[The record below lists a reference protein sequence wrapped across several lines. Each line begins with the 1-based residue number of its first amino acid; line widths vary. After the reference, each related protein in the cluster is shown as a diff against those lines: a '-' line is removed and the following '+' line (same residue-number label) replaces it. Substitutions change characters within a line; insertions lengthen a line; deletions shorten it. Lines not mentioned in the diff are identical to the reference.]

1 MLSLHKNP
9 ILCILAPLYISFL
22 QPLQLLCFILLLSS
36 KVHLSLLHLFFNFFY
51 IICFLLSTS
60 FFFFFISFFFFFSF
74 SLTIVMIFFPEIID
88 ARMHERCI
96 RSTIPKKRNQQHN
109 AVITF
114 KLLERQGDKKKNIFI
129 TLVYPR
135 WSTFFFHFN
144 SLLPEVLLH
153 EQIIWICI

>member
-9 ILCILAPLYISFL
+9 ILCILAPLISPFYNHYNSFALFFSYHQKSIFL
-22 QPLQLLCFILLLSS
+22 CSIFSLTFFILF
-36 KVHLSLLHLFFNFFY
+36 VFF
-51 IICFLLSTS
+51 LAPP
-60 FFFFFISFFFFFSF
+60 FFFISFFFFFSF

-114 KLLERQGDKKKNIFI
+114 KFLERQGDYKKNIFI

-153 EQIIWICI
+153 EQMIWICI